1 MADIEFIDGLNAK
14 APNQGAPEYVK
25 AKLSI
30 KREALMAWLQQRDGE
45 WINAEIKE
53 AKSGKWYVAVDAWKP
68 NSDQQSG
75 QREQRQERQQSR
87 PADASYG
94 ARATGGF
101 EDDEIPFAPLAR
113 RRLW

>member
-30 KREALMAWLQQRDGE
+30 KREALIAFLQQRDGE

-53 AKSGKWYVAVDAWKP
+53 SKGGKWYVAVDAWKP
-68 NSDQQSG
+68 NSGQSD
-75 QREQRQERQQSR
+75 RPPRQESKPREPSFADGPAQSF
-87 PADASYG
+87 
-94 ARATGGF
+94 T
-101 EDDEIPFAPLAR
+101 DDEIPFSPIPLR
-113 RRLW
+113 QLW

>member
-30 KREALMAWLQQRDGE
+30 KREALIAFLQQRDGE

-53 AKSGKWYVAVDAWKP
+53 SKSGKWYVAVDAWKP
-68 NSDQQSG
+68 NSEKSG
-75 QREQRQERQQSR
+75 QSDRPQRQERQSANS
-87 PADASYG
+87 PVPSDP
-94 ARATGGF
+94 GF
-101 EDDEIPFAPLAR
+101 LDEIPF
-113 RRLW
+113 

>member
-30 KREALMAWLQQRDGE
+30 KREALIAFLQQRDGE

-53 AKSGKWYVAVDAWKP
+53 SKGGKWYVAVDAWKP
-68 NSDQQSG
+68 NSGQSE
-75 QREQRQERQQSR
+75 RPQRQESQREASFADS
-87 PADASYG
+87 PAP
-94 ARATGGF
+94 GF
-101 EDDEIPFAPLAR
+101 DDGDIPFQPIPR
-113 RRLW
+113 RQLW

>member
-30 KREALMAWLQQRDGE
+30 KREALIAFLQQREGE

-53 AKSGKWYVAVDAWKP
+53 SKGGKWYVAVDAWKP
-68 NSDQQSG
+68 NSEKSG
-75 QREQRQERQQSR
+75 QSDRPARGQESK
-87 PADASYG
+87 PAHADASN
-94 ARATGGF
+94 GF
-101 EDDEIPFAPLAR
+101 VDDEIPF
-113 RRLW
+113 